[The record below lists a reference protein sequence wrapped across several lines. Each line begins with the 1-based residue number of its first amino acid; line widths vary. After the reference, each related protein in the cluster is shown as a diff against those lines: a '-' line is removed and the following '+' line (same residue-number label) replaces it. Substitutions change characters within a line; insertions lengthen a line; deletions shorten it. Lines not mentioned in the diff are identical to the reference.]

1 MTPEQQHQEENK
13 LKDIVFESRP
23 LEDKTMPRKTVEQR
37 PREKEPPQ
45 ETQRGSAY
53 GRTFHVTAYD
63 LSVESC
69 GKSPG
74 HPAYGVT
81 ATGKNLAGHSLESA
95 RAIAVDPNVIPLG
108 SKVQINFEDES
119 MRQFDGIYTAVD
131 TGGGVNGN
139 HIDIF
144 AGEDAGDLAR
154 QIGRRTARVQI
165 LN

>member
-1 MTPEQQHQEENK
+1 M
-13 LKDIVFESRP
+13 
-23 LEDKTMPRKTVEQR
+23 
-37 PREKEPPQ
+37 
-45 ETQRGSAY
+45 
-53 GRTFHVTAYD
+53 
-63 LSVESC
+63 
-69 GKSPG
+69 GKS
-74 HPAYGVT
+74 
-81 ATGKNLAGHSLESA
+81 LAGHSLESA

-119 MRQFDGIYTAVD
+119 MRQFDGVYTAVD

-144 AGEDAGDLAR
+144 AGEGAGDLAR